1 MNPVHLRKLL
11 RNMLI
16 SASLLAAFGGLGT
29 ALVMMTYQATKDRIE
44 ASEQANLLKNL
55 NNIIASDTYNNNV
68 LDNTLLVPRASRL
81 GKNVP
86 TIVYRAWQDKTPVAV
101 AFSIV
106 SHEGYSGDIKLLIAI
121 KANGHISGVRV
132 ISHKE
137 TPGLGDKIELSKDD
151 WILSFNDKTLIE
163 TVTTPWKVKKD
174 GGDFDQFTGATITP
188 RAIVNAV
195 FKALDYYNHNHDRL
209 FLDQD
214 RYNQL
219 YGTTENLRE
228 PYGTK

>member
-1 MNPVHLRKLL
+1 MNKALL
-11 RNMLI
+11 RNVLL
-16 SASLLAAFGGLGT
+16 SAFLLASFGGLGT
-29 ALVMMTYQATKDRIE
+29 ALVMVTYEMTKDRIE

-55 NNIIASDTYNNNV
+55 NNIIASESYNNN
-68 LDNTLLVPRASRL
+68 LLENTLLVPKASQL

-86 TIVYRAWQDKTPVAV
+86 TIIYQAWQDKTPVAV

-106 SHEGYSGDIKLLIAI
+106 SNEGYSGEIKLLIAI

-137 TPGLGDKIELSKDD
+137 TPGLGDKIELAKND
-151 WILSFNDKTLIE
+151 WILSFNDKYLIE

-188 RAIVNAV
+188 RAVVNAV

-209 FLDQD
+209 FLEQE

-219 YGTTENLRE
+219 YGTTDNLRE